1 MKTCPRERAGKRL
14 YLFSLDEDDKLFTNW
29 STQYP
34 LTFLYSEKE
43 SLKIWRKK
51 IMSLGF
57 EPSPL
62 FSTLSRSCADQY
74 LWRVVWLSGVPQGTA
89 PSPQGIKMPSVK
101 TERFNSLP
109 EKNKRWLFPG
119 SPAFQCSALSVLRS
133 DIVHLSSFFALI
145 GVIFLAVMCLV
156 IIFCGYNFSF
166 HSITNRC
173 SA

>member
-51 IMSLGF
+51 SWALGL
-57 EPSPL
+57 SHHR
-62 FSTLSRSCADQY
+62 FSQLCLGLVLTSTCEE
-74 LWRVVWLSGVPQGTA
+74 LSGSVGFLKGTA
-89 PSPQGIKMPSVK
+89 PPPQGIKMPSVK

-145 GVIFLAVMCLV
+145 WVIFLAVMCLV